1 MIEFRF
7 NASDSELDILEK
19 LRGGMHRA
27 LVGCADYEMGVDIFL
42 TPIERVSDGVNG
54 FIFYVGD
61 EGTDMQLIL
70 EDNHVYAVEREHRD
84 DIEHYVKV
92 L

>member
-7 NASDSELDILEK
+7 KASDSELDILEQ
-19 LRGGMHRA
+19 LREGMHRS

-42 TPIERVSDGVNG
+42 TPIEQVSDGVNG

-61 EGTDMQLIL
+61 KGTDMQLIF
-70 EDNHVYAVEREHRD
+70 EDDHVYAVEREHRD